1 MKNLILFLT
10 VLFAISSCSGSS
22 QDSPYSKFVGEGSFI
37 IKGKV
42 ENKPADVDSWRL
54 AVSGYATNEG
64 YTIALEDDG
73 SFDMKIPVHDV
84 QDVYLYLAGDAITI
98 FTYPG
103 DVIELYFDYNDQK
116 ETMRLKGRNADREKE
131 LALCMQ
137 VFKKHRRASSD
148 MHRLMFNR
156 EITDEEYLAKLN
168 EYYDSVIETVKT
180 FEEENGSFTFIDKFR
195 DEAYFQTTLIG
206 ASKMALLPEIHCEYQ
221 NEFSTWV
228 SNNSLDNVT
237 DFPLNNIRFRTNNSY
252 REFVNVFV
260 SKLRPDITSIID
272 YCRFAS
278 SCLAGEPAIRDM
290 HITRRLEMSLTY
302 HKFEEAAI
310 AYSEFKDVCANEEY
324 LAMLEDKYQAGLR
337 IQPGNQAPD
346 FELKDEKGNTVRLS
360 DLRGKIV
367 YMDFWAMGCG
377 PCIYEFQNSL
387 AELKGKYKG
396 SDIAYVYINVNDS
409 DADWKKGIET
419 YNLEGINLI
428 AEGWTDNAACQA
440 YNILGIPHYVLIDKE
455 GIIVN
460 NNCDRPTAILEKG
473 EKSEFDLLVKGKISG
488 SAI

>member
-64 YTIALEDDG
+64 HTIALEDDG

-168 EYYDSVIETVKT
+168 EYYDNKIETIKA
-180 FEEENGSFTFIDKFR
+180 FEEENGEFTFLDKFK
-195 DEAYFQTTLIG
+195 DGAYFETIIILTR
-206 ASKMALLPEIHCEYQ
+206 KRALMPGIHCEHP
-221 NEFSTWV
+221 NEFSTWA
-228 SNNSLDNVT
+228 SNSNLDSVT
-237 DFPLNNIRFRTNNSY
+237 DFPLNNMRFRTNNSY
-252 REFVNVFV
+252 REFVNSFV
-260 SKLRPDITSIID
+260 SNLRPDITSIKD

-278 SCLAGEPAIRDM
+278 SILSGEPAIRDWY
-290 HITRRLEMSLTY
+290 ITGRLEMAITY
-302 HKFEEAAI
+302 HDFKETAI
-310 AYSEFKDVCANEEY
+310 AYNEFKNVCADKDY
-324 LAMLEDKYQAGLR
+324 LAMLDEKYQAALL

-346 FELKDEKGNTVRLS
+346 FELKDETGKTVKLS
-360 DLRGKIV
+360 DLRGKTV
-367 YMDFWAMGCG
+367 YMDFWAMNCG
-377 PCIYEFQNSL
+377 PCIHEFQNSL
-387 AELKGKYKG
+387 AELKEKYKDF
-396 SDIAYVYINVNDS
+396 DIAYVYINVNDNE
-409 DADWKKGIET
+409 ANWKKGIET
-419 YNLEGINLI
+419 YNLKGINLM
-428 AEGWTDNAACQA
+428 AEGWTDNPVCQA

-460 NNCDRPTAILEKG
+460 NNCDRPSRILEEG
-473 EKSEFDLLVKGKISG
+473 EESEFDRLVKGQIAG
-488 SAI
+488 STI